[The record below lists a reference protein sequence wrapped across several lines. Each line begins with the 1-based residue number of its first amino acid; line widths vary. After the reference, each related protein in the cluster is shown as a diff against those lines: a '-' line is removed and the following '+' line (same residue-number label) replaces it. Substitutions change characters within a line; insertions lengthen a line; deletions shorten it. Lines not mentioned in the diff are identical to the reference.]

1 MGARLAGLILTGSS
15 LCFGQPK
22 QPASL
27 GSVQS
32 LIDSGKLAEAR
43 QTLAPLRTNE
53 PKHPAILFTA
63 AVLEYRE
70 GNFGFGLE
78 ILEGEPSLAKSIDVR
93 ILRAATLDAL
103 GRDAEAERELERLVS
118 LPGAAERPLLHLGYG
133 QLLLQRG
140 ANEEALARFDRAIR
154 LAPGY
159 GEVQR
164 WRAIALMRLGRTREA
179 IQSAESAEKS
189 APASVEVHSL
199 LLKLYRSSGDSER
212 AAGQLQWLREHSG
225 EAR

>member
-1 MGARLAGLILTGSS
+1 MRARLAGLILTGSA

-43 QTLAPLRTNE
+43 QILAPLRKNQ
-53 PKHPAILFTA
+53 PKHPAVLFTA

-70 GNFGFGLE
+70 GYFGSALK
-78 ILEGEPSLAKSIDVR
+78 ILDEPSLAGNIDVR

-103 GRDAEAERELERLVS
+103 GRDAEAEGELEALVS
-118 LPGAAERPLLHLGYG
+118 VPEATGRPLLHLGYG

-140 ANEEALARFDRAIR
+140 LEEKALAAFDRALE
-154 LAPGY
+154 LAPDR
-159 GEVQR
+159 GEAHR
-164 WRAIALMRLGRTREA
+164 WRAIALMRLGRSKDAVR
-179 IQSAESAEKS
+179 SAESAEKS
-189 APASVEVHSL
+189 APVSVEVHSL
-199 LLKLYRSSGDSER
+199 LLKLYRLTGDDER
-212 AAGQLQWLREHSG
+212 AARQLQWLRERPR
-225 EAR
+225 ETK